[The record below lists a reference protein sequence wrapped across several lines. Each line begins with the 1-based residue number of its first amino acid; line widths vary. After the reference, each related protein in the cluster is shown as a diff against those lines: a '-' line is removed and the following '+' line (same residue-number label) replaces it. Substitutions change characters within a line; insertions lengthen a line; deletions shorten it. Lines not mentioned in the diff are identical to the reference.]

1 MQQNSTHLDETKVL
15 DERCYEWLVESKWE
29 RWALHCMPAW
39 AKCTHVTNKIGKK
52 FYLWMHKYFA
62 QSITRRMKAIVR
74 KTRHLFERSWQL
86 SGIPC
91 AHASKCILNVGR
103 EVDDFVDP
111 LLIKDRYLSTY
122 ALMMQLLPEEK
133 CWPNSKICLKKE
145 KFLLPQACF
154 AARILRVAQ
163 RTIADPFD
171 I

>member
-1 MQQNSTHLDETKVL
+1 
-15 DERCYEWLVESKWE
+15 
-29 RWALHCMPAW
+29 
-39 AKCTHVTNKIGKK
+39 
-52 FYLWMHKYFA
+52 
-62 QSITRRMKAIVR
+62 MKAIVR
-74 KTRHLFERSWQL
+74 KTRHLFERRYAAWLPWKGKLPPVVREKVNNAIEAAREMNVETTEGHVMHVLENGISRVSVDIKKQCCDCSSWQL

-163 RTIADPFD
+163 RTIAVSCF
-171 I
+171 

>member
-1 MQQNSTHLDETKVL
+1 
-15 DERCYEWLVESKWE
+15 
-29 RWALHCMPAW
+29 
-39 AKCTHVTNKIGKK
+39 
-52 FYLWMHKYFA
+52 
-62 QSITRRMKAIVR
+62 MKAIVR
-74 KTRHLFERSWQL
+74 KTRHLFERRYAAWLPWKGKLPLVVREKVNNAIEAAREMNVETTEGHVMHVLENGISRVSVDIKKQCCDCSSWQL